1 MSYLG
6 MFDWY
11 EPVPLIKCVSCE
23 AVPADWQGKTGPNA
37 LLVWRQGHRHPVR
50 QCADDALAGADLA
63 RFVLPERFRFYTTCE
78 NGHELLF
85 EGRTSDGVWIDHV
98 CLMA

>member
-1 MSYLG
+1 

-11 EPVPLIKCVSCE
+11 EPDPPIKCVSCT
-23 AVPADWQGKTGPNA
+23 AIPADWQGKEGPNA
-37 LLVWRQGHRHPVR
+37 LLVWRQGHLHPVR
-50 QCADDALAGADLA
+50 QAADEALAEAELLA
-63 RFVLPERFRFYTTCE
+63 FILPTRFRFSTTCE

-85 EGRTSDGVWIDHV
+85 EGRTTDGIWTDCV